1 MQAIIFCGLQATGK
15 TTFYRDH
22 FLKTHVRISLDML
35 NTRNKERQF
44 MEVCL
49 RTQQRFVVDNTNLT
63 KAERAKY
70 IEAAKARKFQVIG
83 YFFESKVEDAIRRNR
98 NRTGK
103 ELIPEIGIRGANKR
117 LEVPGFDE
125 GFDDL
130 FVVRILEGNFE
141 VTTWSSTS

>member
-1 MQAIIFCGLQATGK
+1 
-15 TTFYRDH
+15 
-22 FLKTHVRISLDML
+22 ML
-35 NTRNKERQF
+35 NTRNKENQF

-63 KAERAKY
+63 KVERAKY

-83 YFFESKVEDAIRRNR
+83 YFFESKVEEAIRRNR
-98 NRTGK
+98 SRTGK

-117 LEVPGFDE
+117 LEVPAYDE
-125 GFDDL
+125 GFDQL

-141 VTTWSSTS
+141 VTTWPPTS